1 MSYRKAVMRIP
12 EPHLLVQG
20 DRISWE
26 EEQPGLGDPK
36 GNGVCHAN
44 PGYHKSERRRVIE
57 RTESGYMAFTDNALE
72 FQKRCAFKDGI
83 EMEKVTE
90 QKYIEPQ
97 GGYSVVTGG
106 ETEKSEF
113 P

>member
-1 MSYRKAVMRIP
+1 MVSAMQTQVIIRAK
-12 EPHLLVQG
+12 
-20 DRISWE
+20 E
-26 EEQPGLGDPK
+26 EGG
-36 GNGVCHAN
+36 
-44 PGYHKSERRRVIE
+44 IE

-90 QKYIEPQ
+90 QKYVETQ
-97 GGYSVVTGG
+97 GGYSAVTGG

>member
-44 PGYHKSERRRVIE
+44 PGYHKSERRR
-57 RTESGYMAFTDNALE
+57 GH
-72 FQKRCAFKDGI
+72 
-83 EMEKVTE
+83 
-90 QKYIEPQ
+90 
-97 GGYSVVTGG
+97 
-106 ETEKSEF
+106 
-113 P
+113 